1 MDGKENIANYMERV
15 ELYFA
20 ANYVKKDNEVAT
32 LLAVVGADAY
42 RVLRNFFFLKLLS
55 GPES

>member
-15 ELYFA
+15 ELYFE

-42 RVLRNFFFLKLLS
+42 RVLRNFFF
-55 GPES
+55 